1 MTFVSRCLIIVAA
14 VFLAVNPAMACCFVD
29 SSHAAPIVIETSPP
43 CHGEQATNFEDSGD
57 GEEESKD
64 CLTSTACADFK
75 IESILATDTVSVVAE
90 KTDQMVILADEE
102 HHLEIT
108 AYCMSTGPP
117 AGQVTHVDT
126 PLTLK
131 QRLLI

>member
-1 MTFVSRCLIIVAA
+1 MTFVARCLIIVAA

-29 SSHAAPIVIETSPP
+29 SSHSAPIVIETSPP
-43 CHGEQATNFEDSGD
+43 CHGDQAIDYEDGGDSEEQ
-57 GEEESKD
+57 SKD

-90 KTDQMVILADEE
+90 KADLIATLADEE
-102 HHLEIT
+102 PRSEIT
-108 AYCMSTGPP
+108 TYRMSTGPP
-117 AGQVTHVDT
+117 SGQVESFDT